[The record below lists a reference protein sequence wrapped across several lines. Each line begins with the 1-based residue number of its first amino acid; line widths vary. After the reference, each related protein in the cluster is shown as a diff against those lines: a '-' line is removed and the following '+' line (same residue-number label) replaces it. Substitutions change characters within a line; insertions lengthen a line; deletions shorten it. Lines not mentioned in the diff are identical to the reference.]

1 MKERLMRMPL
11 FRSISQSFSKKIIAV
26 TVSGLIIGFVI
37 SIATSNQGLIQLK
50 DQSILR
56 IKDQLAESNQE
67 ILKEYLFN
75 LSNYVESQL
84 GQTTNEQLILRE
96 ITQEYFDNGESL
108 HYPGET
114 LNDPSSL
121 AHQLMDNGR
130 YLQSSGDT
138 TLLVQNYLLE
148 QNRKPNTTT
157 QNMIT
162 RTSFLSGLLLPFYN
176 SPSEKLQIYF
186 TGNSEANIYRV
197 APPINLGAML
207 DDVYPKH
214 NVEPNWETFYPG
226 LLGDWEK
233 AIYTN
238 QSLGADTPIY
248 MAPSVDGATN
258 KLIIS
263 IKAPIVNDQTQKVE
277 GAISYDL
284 SIEQIIEM
292 IERVDFSKNAFAFL
306 SQSNGNVFAINNKG
320 LDTLGLGDA
329 IVQSNTVAFKKL
341 ERNFSDSP
349 YSSVRNVV
357 IPNSSEIYTQKIKI
371 HDQTF
376 WVMSMKLKP
385 FKTWESGIGFKNEQ
399 WILGF
404 MIPESD
410 FLPSFNNIASN
421 IEQNAKEIILK
432 QSGILLLLFAFIA
445 TIIFMIYEQLS
456 VNLTKL
462 LVATEQIKK
471 RNFDVEIDIDSHDEF
486 NVLAQSFNSM
496 NSEIK
501 ATVQQLLAQNDLLK
515 NEMDLKIRMDE
526 QIAYMKQY
534 DTLTGLPN
542 KQNLYKKLT
551 EYCDKALVENR
562 IGAVVIVG
570 LDNFKKINE
579 AYGVDLGDELL
590 KSVAERLRKSVDADL
605 VARITG
611 DEFALIF
618 YGMNLLDDLITKLE
632 HLRRIM
638 NIQFNLYEKDI
649 YLTAS
654 YGISAFPADSK
665 HPQDLL
671 KYATTAMINAKES
684 SKDHYRFYDSNI
696 EKNVRSKVDL
706 MNMLRHSIEKNELT
720 LLYQPIVDASNGK
733 MKGIEALLR
742 WHNHEFGFI
751 PPSIFIPLAEEIKF
765 IGDIEKWVIHQAL
778 EDLEVL
784 SQNNIEDLY
793 VSINLSAIDIDSS
806 DFMDYLQTKFDSLN
820 GKQHLIQLEI
830 AEGVLISHY
839 DRVVPRLIQLANQ
852 GIQIALDDFGTGY
865 SSLKYIKRLPL
876 HCLKIDRSFVKDYP
890 NYDDGSIA
898 KIIVN
903 LAQTLNMKVIA
914 EGVETEAQANFLSTV
929 GCTLHQGYL
938 YSKPVTLSKIIE
950 LKETTALL

>member
-26 TVSGLIIGFVI
+26 TVSGLIIGFII
-37 SIATSNQGLIQLK
+37 SIAASNQGLNHLK
-50 DQSILR
+50 DQSILK

-67 ILKEYLFN
+67 ILKEYLVN

-84 GQTTNEQLILRE
+84 GQTTNEQLILRQ
-96 ITQEYFDNGESL
+96 ITQDYFDHTAAISNVVEAMD
-108 HYPGET
+108 
-114 LNDPSSL
+114 NNQAFAD
-121 AHQLMDNGR
+121 QLKDNGR
-130 YLQSSGDT
+130 YLQATGNT
-138 TLLVQNYLLE
+138 TLLVQNYLLNE
-148 QNRKPNTTT
+148 NRQPNAETST
-157 QNMIT
+157 MIT
-162 RTSFLSGLLLPFYN
+162 RTTFLNGLLLPFLN

-186 TGNSEANIYRV
+186 TGNSEANIYRL
-197 APPINLGAML
+197 APATDLGGML
-207 DDVYPKH
+207 DEIYPNH
-214 NVEPNWETFYPG
+214 NIEPNWETFYPG
-226 LLGDWEK
+226 LMTNWAN
-233 AIYTN
+233 AIFLN
-238 QSLGADTPIY
+238 GSLNADTPIF
-248 MAPSVDGATN
+248 MPPSVDGATG

-263 IKAPIVNDQTQKVE
+263 IKSPVVNAASKKVE

-284 SIEQIIEM
+284 SIEQIIQM
-292 IERVDFSKNAFAFL
+292 IERVNFSKNAFAFL
-306 SQSNGNVFAINNKG
+306 SQSNGNVFAINKKG
-320 LDTLGLGDA
+320 LDALGLGDS
-329 IVQSNTVAFKKL
+329 IVQSNDVAFKKL
-341 ERNFSDSP
+341 DRNFSDSP
-349 YSSVRNVV
+349 YSSVRNLV
-357 IPNSSEIYTQKIKI
+357 IPNTTEIYTQKINI
-371 HDQTF
+371 SDQVF
-376 WVMSMKLKP
+376 WVMSMRLKP
-385 FKTWESGIGFKNEQ
+385 FKTWESAVGFKNEQ
-399 WILGF
+399 WVLGF
-404 MIPESD
+404 MIPETD
-410 FLPSFNNIASN
+410 FLPSFNNIAQN

-462 LVATEQIKK
+462 LVATEQIKR
-471 RNFDVEIDIDSHDEF
+471 RNFDIEIEIDSHDEF
-486 NVLAQSFNSM
+486 NALAQSFNSM

-515 NEMDLKIRMDE
+515 EEVDLKNRMDE

-542 KQNLYKKLT
+542 KQNLYKRLS
-551 EYCDKALVENR
+551 EYSEKALSENR
-562 IGAVVIVG
+562 IGAVVLVG

-590 KSVAERLRKSVDADL
+590 KSVAERLRNAVDADL
-605 VARITG
+605 IARITG

-618 YGMNLLDDLITKLE
+618 YGMNMLDDLITKLE
-632 HLRRIM
+632 HLRRVM
-638 NIQFNLYEKDI
+638 NIQFNIHEKDI

-654 YGISAFPADSK
+654 YGISSFPADSI

-671 KYATTAMINAKES
+671 KFATTAMINAKES

-706 MNMLRHSIEKNELT
+706 MNMLRHSIEKKELS
-720 LLYQPIVDASNGK
+720 LLYQPIVDASCGK
-733 MKGIEALLR
+733 MIGVEALLR

-765 IGDIEKWVIHQAL
+765 IGDIEKWVLSQAL
-778 EDLEVL
+778 TDLEYL
-784 SQNNIEDLY
+784 EQREIDDLY
-793 VSINLSAIDIDSS
+793 ISINLSAVDIDSGE
-806 DFMDYLQTKFDSLN
+806 FMDYIQTKFDRLK

-830 AEGVLISHY
+830 TEGVLISHY
-839 DRVVPRLIQLANQ
+839 DRVVPRLVQLANQ
-852 GIQIALDDFGTGY
+852 GIRIALDDFGTGY
-865 SSLKYIKRLPL
+865 SSLKYIKRLPI

-914 EGVETEAQANFLSTV
+914 EGVETDAQASFLNDV
-929 GCTLHQGYL
+929 GCNLHQGYL
-938 YSKPVTLSKIIE
+938 YSKPISLDKIVEI
-950 LKETTALL
+950 KKTAALL